1 MVRQRPVGVA
11 SRDRLEC
18 NDDSWRGGR
27 ARRVPPAAPVARHW
41 VRCSWQRSPS
51 RARHSRYLER
61 LLAAGS
67 GLLAT
72 LPFAA
77 LIAMLVVLL
86 VEAMP
91 SIRYNGTRFVT
102 SSTWTIGNTYGDILH
117 SGGVAH
123 LAGAEFGSWP
133 LIVGTLESSAIALLV
148 GLPIAVGAAVL
159 VVEKLPARAG
169 TVIGICLEILA
180 GIPSIVIGVWGALT
194 FGPWIAK
201 EIYPRSRTC
210 RTCRRST
217 SSGAPSATARGC

>member
-1 MVRQRPVGVA
+1 MTTA
-11 SRDRLEC
+11 SEAA
-18 NDDSWRGGR
+18 GAKG
-27 ARRVPPAAPVARHW
+27 ARRPPLLPGTGSG
-41 VRCSWQRSPS
+41 VRGSGAVSP
-51 RARHSRYLER
+51 RRHSRYLER

-201 EIYPRSRTC
+201 EIYPASSRIC